1 MTPEEIIREHMRK
14 IGQKGGKRSLET
26 MSPEDRLKRSRKAAK
41 AASKAHREAK
51 KLRQTTQV

>member
-51 KLRQTTQV
+51 RLRSV